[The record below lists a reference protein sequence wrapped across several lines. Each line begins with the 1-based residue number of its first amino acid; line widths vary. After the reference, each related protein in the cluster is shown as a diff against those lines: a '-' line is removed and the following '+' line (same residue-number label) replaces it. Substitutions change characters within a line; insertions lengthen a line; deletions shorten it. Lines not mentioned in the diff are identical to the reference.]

1 MDKKEILLEYMTNF
15 RVECHVRLD
24 MVPSDIAEFPIFM
37 YKAAH
42 EVAKE
47 KTLQE
52 LNITA
57 KEIGTAMD
65 NIIDLFVT
73 KLQELDHYGK
83 ADDLITRMIESDK
96 F

>member
-1 MDKKEILLEYMTNF
+1 MNRKEILLAYMTNF

-42 EVAKE
+42 DVAKE
-47 KTLQE
+47 KTLDE
-52 LNITA
+52 LNISDGEVA
-57 KEIGTAMD
+57 KSMD
-65 NIIDLFVT
+65 KVSELFIS

-83 ADDLITRMIESDK
+83 ADDFITKSIEADE

>member
-1 MDKKEILLEYMTNF
+1 MNKKEALLEYMTNF

-47 KTLQE
+47 KTLQD
-52 LNITA
+52 LNITT
-57 KEIGTAMD
+57 KEISEAMD
-65 NIIDLFVT
+65 SVNELFVT
-73 KLQELDHYGK
+73 KLEELDHYGK
-83 ADDLITRMIESDK
+83 ADDFITKMIESNN